1 MTVAARAV
9 KIHPAD
15 DVAVAV
21 QALTA
26 GDELV
31 VEGERV
37 VLADDVPTGHKLALR
52 PLARGQTIVKYGFP
66 IGAATAPIA
75 CGAWVHSHNLKTC
88 LEGVLEYVFNITNA
102 IDYFG
107 PWGHLLG
114 VDAFA
119 NSACS
124 PYATPVTKSTRL

>member
-1 MTVAARAV
+1 VTVAARAV

-26 GDELV
+26 GDELM

-37 VLADDVPTGHKLALR
+37 ALADDVPTGHKLALR
-52 PLARGQTIVKYGFP
+52 PLARGQTVVKYGFP

-88 LEGVLEYVFNITNA
+88 LEGVLEYSYEPI
-102 IDYFG
+102 
-107 PWGHLLG
+107 
-114 VDAFA
+114 
-119 NSACS
+119 S
-124 PYATPVTKSTRL
+124 PQRSPSPEGSTGTSRSGRV